1 MLIESA
7 LGVFIFYFLFF
18 IWVVVGNAYLNSTL
32 QLKWCGINVQA
43 ITTTYYF

>member
-7 LGVFIFYFLFF
+7 LGFFFNSLFFF